1 MINNKKWF
9 YILKVVLA
17 VMVGILTVTMM
28 REKNARDFKKITV
41 IVQNA
46 DDHRWSAFRYGL
58 RMAAQ
63 DHQADLMI
71 VSTGEMLTAEEELNI
86 MRQEA
91 DNGADAFIIQP
102 VSGDDMEKNLKKIE
116 KKIPVMLVES
126 TASQEKELSLLPS
139 VQPDHYG
146 MGRSLAEE
154 LLADYNG
161 NLNGK
166 TLGILTEND
175 ETQAVTE
182 RKKGFQESV
191 KDAGATIRWN
201 VSGSFEEYLPK
212 VDIVIALDND
222 SVITAAEYAAA
233 NNLHGALLYGIG
245 NSTEAV
251 YYLDTGVA
259 ACLIVPDDFSM
270 GYQSLK
276 VTAESLG
283 HYLHKMENR
292 TVSYTIIRR
301 EELFYKK
308 NQEILYTMSQ

>member
-9 YILKVVLA
+9 YILEVVLA

-102 VSGDDMEKNLKKIE
+102 VPGDDMEKNLKKIE

-126 TASQEKELSLLPS
+126 TASREKELSLFPA

-161 NLNGK
+161 SLTGK

-182 RKKGFQESV
+182 RKKGFQELV

>member
-9 YILKVVLA
+9 YILEVVLA

-154 LLADYNG
+154 LLAQQDM
-161 NLNGK
+161 
-166 TLGILTEND
+166 ILQEIYFPEPSDEETEEMTGEGETENP
-175 ETQAVTE
+175 ETDNAEETVE
-182 RKKGFQESV
+182 KPASAEEKESE
-191 KDAGATIRWN
+191 K
-201 VSGSFEEYLPK
+201 
-212 VDIVIALDND
+212 
-222 SVITAAEYAAA
+222 
-233 NNLHGALLYGIG
+233 
-245 NSTEAV
+245 
-251 YYLDTGVA
+251 DTG
-259 ACLIVPDDFSM
+259 DSN
-270 GYQSLK
+270 
-276 VTAESLG
+276 
-283 HYLHKMENR
+283 ENNSGENK
-292 TVSYTIIRR
+292 T
-301 EELFYKK
+301 
-308 NQEILYTMSQ
+308 